1 MDETIGLVIGSVL
14 VNSFGLLGNLI
25 ICVYGSSVIV
35 IGPMLLAGFIAY
47 WLRKYY
53 MRSQIEVTRYEK
65 STNSPIVTGFISTI
79 SGLAT
84 IRAYQLSSN
93 FTHRQTS
100 SLDLNKRVRLTR
112 AAMNSWFSVNLTYV
126 SFMINMASI
135 GYCLL
140 SANSNPALAGLLMTY
155 ALTLSSDIT
164 KTTDRITLFE
174 SKLIS
179 L

>member
-1 MDETIGLVIGSVL
+1 MS
-14 VNSFGLLGNLI
+14 
-25 ICVYGSSVIV
+25 
-35 IGPMLLAGFIAY
+35 
-47 WLRKYY
+47 
-53 MRSQIEVTRYEK
+53 
-65 STNSPIVTGFISTI
+65 
-79 SGLAT
+79 
-84 IRAYQLSSN
+84 
-93 FTHRQTS
+93 
-100 SLDLNKRVRLTR
+100 
-112 AAMNSWFSVNLTYV
+112 SWFSVNLTYV

-179 L
+179 LERVFSFTQIEPEPAYVEYCSENWSE